1 MNHPIRG
8 IDLDGHSD
16 LDVLE
21 VGILYA
27 TGLLATFTE
36 VTKCASTLNMRVST
50 APSSP
55 GLSLWLPGPRGW
67 CVRPL
72 CPAGLVIRG
81 VFVCVVAP
89 IAHVLVGLS
98 AIHLEMV
105 CVMRPI
111 VLGVLMLEVLGLA
124 VGMAGTLVCF
134 PTLCSKWGKECHA
147 SPEMDFA

>member
-1 MNHPIRG
+1 MGCSHHLGTQRLHEISVVYA
-8 IDLDGHSD
+8 DL
-16 LDVLE
+16 
-21 VGILYA
+21 
-27 TGLLATFTE
+27 F
-36 VTKCASTLNMRVST
+36 
-50 APSSP
+50 
-55 GLSLWLPGPRGW
+55 
-67 CVRPL
+67 
-72 CPAGLVIRG
+72 
-81 VFVCVVAP
+81 CVVAP